1 MRYWLLGGDV
11 TKFTCVEAALKQAT
25 RPVKG
30 IMQMSAVMRDK
41 PLSQMT
47 FSEWEQCV
55 RPRVQG
61 TWNLHHATSSADL
74 DVFLLLSSICGITGQ
89 PVQSNY
95 NSANTFLDAFVN
107 YRHGQN
113 LAASVVD
120 IGLMG
125 CTGIMV
131 RENRELNQKL
141 MAGGYYF
148 LNEQDLLDALT
159 IAIAYSRPG
168 KDMLMNKSQLG
179 LGLRS
184 TKSMTDPANRVAWK
198 RDARMAVS
206 LQLNPLV

>member
-1 MRYWLLGGDV
+1 
-11 TKFTCVEAALKQAT
+11 
-25 RPVKG
+25 
-30 IMQMSAVMRDK
+30 
-41 PLSQMT
+41 MT

-61 TWNLHHATSSADL
+61 TWNLHQATSAADL
-74 DVFLLLSSICGITGQ
+74 DFFLLLSSICGITGQ
-89 PVQSNY
+89 PAQSNY
-95 NSANTFLDAFVN
+95 NSANTFLDTFVN

-113 LAASVVD
+113 LPASVID

-131 RENRELNQKL
+131 RENRELNQTL
-141 MAGGYYF
+141 MAGGYHF

-168 KDMLMNKSQLG
+168 KDMFMNKSQLG

-184 TKSMTDPANRVAWK
+184 TKPMTHPSNRVAWK
-198 RDARMAVS
+198 KDARMAIS
-206 LQLNPLV
+206 HQFEPLGRNTDDEARKCLQSAYEGRKPTP

>member
-1 MRYWLLGGDV
+1 
-11 TKFTCVEAALKQAT
+11 
-25 RPVKG
+25 
-30 IMQMSAVMRDK
+30 
-41 PLSQMT
+41 MT

-74 DVFLLLSSICGITGQ
+74 DFFLLLSSICGITGQ
-89 PVQSNY
+89 PAQSNY
-95 NSANTFLDAFVN
+95 NSGNTFLDAFVN
-107 YRHGQN
+107 YRHSQN
-113 LAASVVD
+113 LPASVVD

-131 RENRELNQKL
+131 RENRELNQTL
-141 MAGGYYF
+141 MAGGYHF

-159 IAIAYSRPG
+159 IAIAYSRPE

-184 TKSMTDPANRVAWK
+184 TKSMTDPSNRVAWRK
-198 RDARMAVS
+198 DARMAISHHFDS
-206 LQLNPLV
+206 LGMSTDDEARQCLQSAYQGREPSLEAS